1 MIDFQEVLSVTM
13 HVFEDRNL
21 QKGNVIQTKI
31 ASNTEKNFYKNFLSY
46 LKFSLFKTIHM
57 TNKNFETPNPID

>member
-21 QKGNVIQTKI
+21 QKGNVIQTKM
-31 ASNTEKNFYKNFLSY
+31 ASNTEKTHTTI
-46 LKFSLFKTIHM
+46 FSHL
-57 TNKNFETPNPID
+57 